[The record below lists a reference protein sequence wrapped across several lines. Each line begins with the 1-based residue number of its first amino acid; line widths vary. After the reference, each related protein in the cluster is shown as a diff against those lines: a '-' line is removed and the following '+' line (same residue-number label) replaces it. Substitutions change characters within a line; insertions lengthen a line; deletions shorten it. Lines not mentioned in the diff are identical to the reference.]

1 MDEPMAIDQPICVV
15 LADDHQVVRHG
26 IQQFLAA
33 ANIDVV
39 AEAENGGEALRL
51 IEQHQPD
58 VAVLDIQMPE
68 YSGIEVARRVRAR
81 GWPVGLLVLTAFDD
95 DPFIV
100 AALEAGV
107 NGFVLKTADMEEII
121 AAVRAVH
128 EGNPVLDPQIMP
140 KLMHAVT
147 SLQHPQA
154 VVEPLTEREL
164 EVLRAAARGLTNKSI
179 GVLLDISDRTVQG
192 HLRRIFEK
200 LNVANRTEAV
210 VKASQLGLLE
220 LPHSDETPPD

>member
-1 MDEPMAIDQPICVV
+1 MDTQDSIRVV

-26 IQQFLAA
+26 IQQFLASA
-33 ANIDVV
+33 GIDVV
-39 AEAENGGEALRL
+39 AEAENGAQALQL

-68 YSGIEVARRVRAR
+68 HSGIEVARRVRAH
-81 GWPVGLLVLTAFDD
+81 GWPVGLLILTAFDD

-121 AAVRAVH
+121 DAVRAVS
-128 EGNPVLDPQIMP
+128 EGKSVLDSLLLP

-147 SLQHPQA
+147 ASRRPETIY
-154 VVEPLTEREL
+154 EPLTDREL
-164 EVLRAAARGLTNKSI
+164 EVLRAAARGLTNKAI
-179 GVLLDISDRTVQG
+179 GVLLNISDRTVQG

-210 VKASQLGLLE
+210 VKASQLEMLE
-220 LPHSDETPPD
+220 LPGSHETPSD